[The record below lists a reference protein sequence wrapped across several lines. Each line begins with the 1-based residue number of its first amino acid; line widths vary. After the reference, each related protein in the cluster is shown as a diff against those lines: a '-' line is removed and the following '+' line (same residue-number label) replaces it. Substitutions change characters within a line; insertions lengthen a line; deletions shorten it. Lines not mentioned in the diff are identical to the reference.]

1 MFEIVR
7 LVRFNEAQSLF
18 KVVALD
24 GLIKVSHIESVF
36 CGHQQEK

>member
-7 LVRFNEAQSLF
+7 LMRFNEAQSLF

-24 GLIKVSHIESVF
+24 GFIKVSHNEPAFVLV
-36 CGHQQEK
+36 QQEK